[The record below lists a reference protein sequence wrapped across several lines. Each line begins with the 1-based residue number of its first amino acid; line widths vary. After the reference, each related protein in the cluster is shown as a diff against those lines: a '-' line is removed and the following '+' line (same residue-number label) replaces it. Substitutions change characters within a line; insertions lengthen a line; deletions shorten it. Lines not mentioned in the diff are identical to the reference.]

1 MLLYLV
7 QHGEAESQEQ
17 NPARGLTDKG
27 MRDVRTV
34 SADVQKMKPRV
45 SQIFHSGKTR
55 ASQTAHIIGDYLKPE
70 KGISETDSLA
80 PMDDPA
86 IWAKR
91 VVGMNEDIMLVGH
104 LPHLAR
110 LAGLLLCEEKAKM
123 IIDFKMGGMV
133 CLQRF
138 DDGRWAVEWMIIPEI
153 S

>member
-7 QHGEAESQEQ
+7 QHGEAESQEK

-34 SADVQKMKPRV
+34 SATVQKMKLRV

-55 ASQTAHIIGDYLKPE
+55 ASQSAQIIANYLKPE
-70 KGISETDSLA
+70 KGVSETDGLA
-80 PMDDPA
+80 PMDDPT
-86 IWAKR
+86 IWAER
-91 VVGMNEDIMLVGH
+91 VSGMSEDIMLVGH
-104 LPHLAR
+104 LPHLAK
-110 LAGLLLCEEKAKM
+110 LAGLLLCEEKVRM

-138 DDGRWAVEWMIIPEI
+138 DDGRWAVEWIIVPEI
-153 S
+153 C